1 MSEHTNPTNPKPPTV
16 DWLSQLWRRANNHK
30 IVQWS
35 AAYVA
40 LAYAIQHAVILT
52 SESFEWPKVVA
63 RVSMLLLALGLPV
76 VITFAWYHGER
87 TSSQFSRAELTII
100 SILLVIG
107 SLFFYVFVRPSAEV
121 VAGRPAVQEAGVAAA
136 RSASQNPATAI
147 SLAVMPFV
155 NLSGDPS
162 QDYFS
167 DGMTEEIS
175 GALAKIPDLRVVA
188 RSSAYQFKGK
198 NEDARAVGN
207 SLGATHLIEGSV
219 RKAGDQLR
227 ISAELVRADNG
238 VTIWSNSY
246 DRQLK
251 DVFAIQE
258 DIARAITASLRMP
271 LGLKPGENLVNS
283 RTKDEST
290 HEEFLRAKALY
301 RSRGGAI
308 GPLMQSAELL
318 EQVVAREPDFSPAWA
333 VLAQVYDGIR
343 QRSGLLFVNDLE
355 KAHAAVVSSNT
366 KIEAAARRAVE
377 LDPKNADGYI
387 ALSGYERSRSHWTE
401 AVELIQQAMSLDP
414 FNPDGL
420 NVYSYELA
428 DLGYVKRTLPMRE
441 QLSALDPLVPIY
453 GAIAARTLYADGQYD
468 RVIDNP
474 AYGYL
479 ALAAKGQYREAADAL
494 EKFRAFSQQDLD
506 PGVRLLRAAPGGAA
520 PEKLPNFGR
529 LSTLYAYSGAPERVM
544 ESYESKLKIGY
555 LDPGELAVLWP
566 PSLAS
571 VRKTERFK
579 KFVRDAGLV
588 DYWRAKGW
596 PDHCHPTTGDDFACD

>member
-1 MSEHTNPTNPKPPTV
+1 
-16 DWLSQLWRRANNHK
+16 
-30 IVQWS
+30 
-35 AAYVA
+35 
-40 LAYAIQHAVILT
+40 
-52 SESFEWPKVVA
+52 
-63 RVSMLLLALGLPV
+63 MLLLALGLPV

-87 TSSQFSRAELTII
+87 ASSQFSRAELTII

-121 VAGRPAVQEAGVAAA
+121 VAGRPAVQEAGIAAA
-136 RSASQNPATAI
+136 RSVSLNPTTAI

-308 GPLMQSAELL
+308 GPLIQSAELL
-318 EQVVAREPDFSPAWA
+318 EQVVTREPDFAPAWA
-333 VLAQVYDGIR
+333 FLAQVYDAIR

-428 DLGYVKRTLPMRE
+428 DLGYVKRALPMRE

-453 GAIAARTLYADGQYD
+453 RAIAARTLYADGQYD
-468 RVIDNP
+468 KVVDSLP
-474 AYGYL
+474 YGYL
-479 ALAAKGQYREAADAL
+479 ALAAKGQYREAADAFQ
-494 EKFRAFSQQDLD
+494 KYSVFAPPVKDAA
-506 PGVRLLRAAPGGAA
+506 VRLLRAAPGGAA

-555 LDPGELAVLWP
+555 LDPGEVTVLWP

>member
-1 MSEHTNPTNPKPPTV
+1 M
-16 DWLSQLWRRANNHK
+16 
-30 IVQWS
+30 
-35 AAYVA
+35 
-40 LAYAIQHAVILT
+40 
-52 SESFEWPKVVA
+52 
-63 RVSMLLLALGLPV
+63 
-76 VITFAWYHGER
+76 
-87 TSSQFSRAELTII
+87 
-100 SILLVIG
+100 G
-107 SLFFYVFVRPSAEV
+107 SLFSYWFVRPSAEV
-121 VAGRPAVQEAGVAAA
+121 VAGSPAVQEAGIAAA
-136 RSASQNPATAI
+136 RSVSLNPTTAI

-227 ISAELVRADNG
+227 ITAELVRADNG

-308 GPLMQSAELL
+308 GPLIQSAELL
-318 EQVVAREPDFSPAWA
+318 EQVVTREPDFAPAWA
-333 VLAQVYDGIR
+333 FLAQVYDAIR

-428 DLGYVKRTLPMRE
+428 DLGYVKRALPIRE

-453 GAIAARTLYADGQYD
+453 RAIAARTLYADGQYD
-468 RVIDNP
+468 KVVDSLP
-474 AYGYL
+474 YGYL
-479 ALAAKGQYREAADAL
+479 ALAAKGQYREAADAFQ
-494 EKFRAFSQQDLD
+494 KYSVFAPPVKDAA
-506 PGVRLLRAAPGGAA
+506 VRLLRSAPG
-520 PEKLPNFGR
+520 
-529 LSTLYAYSGAPERVM
+529 
-544 ESYESKLKIGY
+544 
-555 LDPGELAVLWP
+555 
-566 PSLAS
+566 
-571 VRKTERFK
+571 
-579 KFVRDAGLV
+579 
-588 DYWRAKGW
+588 
-596 PDHCHPTTGDDFACD
+596 